1 MSRDFAKEKNFFS
14 NEKNKRQN
22 AIFVY
27 LLRILTIF
35 FYCFKLKVF
44 IVSNV
49 SYILIIRRSALAKLV
64 CKTGAIKSCS
74 ILSQRAL

>member
-22 AIFVY
+22 AISVY
-27 LLRILTIF
+27 LLRILAIF
-35 FYCFKLKVF
+35 FYCLELKVL

-49 SYILIIRRSALAKLV
+49 SYILIMRRSALAKLV
-64 CKTGAIKSCS
+64 
-74 ILSQRAL
+74 